1 MQLQTL
7 MQELSNYMEYHKMTK
22 SIPNITIINAETN
35 TEQTREMT
43 SEEYAVWKVSADK
56 EKKSETSEAAE
67 AKANATAKEAI
78 LDRLGLTAD
87 ELKTILG

>member
-1 MQLQTL
+1 
-7 MQELSNYMEYHKMTK
+7 MTK

-78 LDRLGLTAD
+78 LDRLGLTA
-87 ELKTILG
+87 EEARLLLE